1 MASNQ
6 DELISEICS
15 ITGSTPAAARQI
27 LEAANWNSE
36 EAVRLYY
43 ESQDADETEEP
54 GMDEDD
60 TPQRAGGAGAS
71 QGGKSSGPSRAPPN
85 QSRMRTLRDLQ
96 SGSGGDDSDDEDE
109 TKQDFFAGGEKSGLA
124 VQNPN
129 NPNNSSDHFNNIM
142 NQARQNR
149 PRPGG
154 EEQPSRST
162 NFSGRAQTLGGDD
175 AESRVI
181 DDPAAAPRPGSN
193 SNLPRVTRTLHL
205 WQDGFSV
212 DDGPLFRFDDPANAP
227 TLALIN
233 QGRAPLALL
242 GVEPGQEVDLQL
254 NPHKDE
260 KYVQPKKKYKPFE
273 GSGQRLG
280 SPTPGPSAT
289 TSQSSA
295 PATAA
300 PAASS
305 GGASTTAV
313 SVDESQPTIQLQIRL
328 GDGTQLRSRFNT
340 SHTIGD
346 VYEFVNAASTQS
358 RGRGYALMTTF
369 PSKELS
375 DKNAKLGDLA
385 EYKRG
390 GVVVQKWT

>member
-6 DELISEICS
+6 DELISEICG
-15 ITGSTPAAARQI
+15 ITGTTPSAARQI
-27 LEAANWNSE
+27 LEAADWNTE

-43 ESQDADETEEP
+43 ASQDGEDLNETE
-54 GMDEDD
+54 MDEE
-60 TPQRAGGAGAS
+60 PAPRRAGETGAS
-71 QGGKSSGPSRAPPN
+71 QGGQSSRSSRPPGN
-85 QSRMRTLRDLQ
+85 PSRMRTLKDLQ
-96 SGSGGDDSDDEDE
+96 SGSAGDDSEDEDE
-109 TKQDFFAGGEKSGLA
+109 NKQDFFAGGEKSGLA

-129 NPNNSSDHFNNIM
+129 NSNKPADHFKSIM
-142 NQARQNR
+142 NQARANR

-154 EEQPSRST
+154 DDQATGSA
-162 NFSGRAQTLGGDD
+162 NFTGRAQTLGGDD
-175 AESRVI
+175 VESRII
-181 DDPAAAPRPGSN
+181 DDPSSSARPSGSA
-193 SNLPRVTRTLHL
+193 RVTRTLHL

-212 DDGPLFRFDDPANAP
+212 DDGPLYRFDDPANAP

-233 QGRAPLALL
+233 SGRAPLALL

-260 KYVQPKKKYKPFE
+260 KYVQPKTSYKPFA

-280 SPTPGPSAT
+280 SPTPGPTGGSA
-289 TSQSSA
+289 QSGARA
-295 PATAA
+295 PQSAA
-300 PAASS
+300 PAAAQSS
-305 GGASTTAV
+305 AAPSV
-313 SVDESQPTIQLQIRL
+313 SIDESQPTIQLQIRL

-346 VYEFVNAASTQS
+346 VYDFVNASSTAS
-358 RGRGYALMTTF
+358 RARGYALMTTF

-375 DKNAKLGDLA
+375 DKSVKLGDLS

>member
-15 ITGSTPAAARQI
+15 ITGTSPAAARQI
-27 LEAANWNSE
+27 LEAANWNTE

-43 ESQDADETEEP
+43 ESQDADEADDPE
-54 GMDEDD
+54 MDEDE
-60 TPQRAGGAGAS
+60 TPQRAGGAGAP
-71 QGGKSSGPSRAPPN
+71 QGGQSSQSSRPPPN
-85 QSRMRTLRDLQ
+85 QSRMRTLKDLQ
-96 SGSGGDDSDDEDE
+96 SASAGDESDDEDE
-109 TKQDFFAGGEKSGLA
+109 NKQDFFAGGEKSGLA

-129 NPNNSSDHFNNIM
+129 NNPADHFKNIM

-154 EEQPSRST
+154 EDEPTGVSS
-162 NFSGRAQTLGGDD
+162 NFTGRAQTLGGDD

-181 DDPAAAPRPGSN
+181 DDPTANARPA
-193 SNLPRVTRTLHL
+193 NLPRVTRTLHL

-212 DDGPLFRFDDPANAP
+212 DDGPLYRFDDPANAP

-260 KYVQPKKKYKPFE
+260 KYVQPKKKYQAFG

-280 SPTPGPSAT
+280 SPTPGPSG
-289 TSQSSA
+289 SSA
-295 PATAA
+295 PSAQA
-300 PAASS
+300 PSS
-305 GGASTTAV
+305 GTSTAKEPAPSV
-313 SVDESQPTIQLQIRL
+313 EVDESQPTIQLQIRL

-346 VYEFVNAASTQS
+346 VYEFVNASSAQS
-358 RGRGYALMTTF
+358 RTRGYALMTTF

-375 DKNAKLGDLA
+375 DKSAKLGDLS

>member
-1 MASNQ
+1 
-6 DELISEICS
+6 
-15 ITGSTPAAARQI
+15 
-27 LEAANWNSE
+27 
-36 EAVRLYY
+36 
-43 ESQDADETEEP
+43 
-54 GMDEDD
+54 MDED
-60 TPQRAGGAGAS
+60 AAEAS
-71 QGGKSSGPSRAPPN
+71 QSGSSKAPRQPPN
-85 QSRMRTLRDLQ
+85 QPRMRTLKDIQ
-96 SGSGGDDSDDEDE
+96 GGNARDDSDDEDE
-109 TKQDFFAGGEKSGLA
+109 TRQDFFAGGEKSGLA

-129 NPNNSSDHFNNIM
+129 NNSNSSSDHFNNII

-154 EEQPSRST
+154 EDEPTRST
-162 NFSGRAQTLGGDD
+162 NFSGRAQTLGGED
-175 AESRVI
+175 APSRVL
-181 DDPAAAPRPGSN
+181 DDPTAARQQPASM
-193 SNLPRVTRTLHL
+193 PRVTRTLHL

-280 SPTPGPSAT
+280 SPTPGPSGLAAPPGTTASAT
-289 TSQSSA
+289 SSSS
-295 PATAA
+295 TAA
-300 PAASS
+300 AATGSS
-305 GGASTTAV
+305 PSIP
-313 SVDESQPTIQLQIRL
+313 VDDSQPTVSLQIRL
-328 GDGTQLRSRFNT
+328 GDGTRLQSRFNT

-346 VYEFVNAASTQS
+346 VYDFVNAASAAS
-358 RGRGYALMTTF
+358 RGRAYALMTTF

-375 DKNAKLGDLA
+375 DKAGKLGDLA
-385 EYKRG
+385 EFKRG
-390 GVVVQKWT
+390 GVLVQKWT

>member
-6 DELISEICS
+6 DDLISEVCG

-43 ESQDADETEEP
+43 ESQDVDEAEEP
-54 GMDEDD
+54 EMDEDE

-71 QGGKSSGPSRAPPN
+71 QGGQSSGSSRAPPN

-96 SGSGGDDSDDEDE
+96 SGSAGDDSDDEDE

-129 NPNNSSDHFNNIM
+129 NNNPASDHFNNIM

-154 EEQPSRST
+154 EDQPSRST
-162 NFSGRAQTLGGDD
+162 NFSGRAQTLGGDE
-175 AESRVI
+175 AESQVI
-181 DDPAAAPRPGSN
+181 EDPDAAPAARS

-260 KYVQPKKKYKPFE
+260 KYVQPKRKYKPFE

-280 SPTPGPSAT
+280 SPTPGPSGAT
-289 TSQSSA
+289 TTGSA
-295 PATAA
+295 PAAAA
-300 PAASS
+300 PAASAGS
-305 GGASTTAV
+305 APQPSV

-340 SHTIGD
+340 THTIGD
-346 VYEFVNAASTQS
+346 VYEFVNASSTQS
-358 RGRGYALMTTF
+358 RSRGYALMTTF

-375 DKNAKLGDLA
+375 DKSAKLGDLS